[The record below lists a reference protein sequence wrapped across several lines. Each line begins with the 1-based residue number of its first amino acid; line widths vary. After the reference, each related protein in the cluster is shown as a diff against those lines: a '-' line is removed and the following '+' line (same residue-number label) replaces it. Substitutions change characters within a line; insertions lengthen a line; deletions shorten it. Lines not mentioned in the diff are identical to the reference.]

1 MAKIKVT
8 ARFAILELIDR
19 FIDNA
24 TANDIGR
31 TVVTEAKRMI
41 AEGQSPVRGY
51 GRFERYKDRT
61 KYPGKLKDARPVN
74 LYLSGD
80 MLKAFGHRISGKDA
94 IEVGMVKGSELQND
108 KATGHHTGD
117 GYPVQRRFIPGEGE
131 EFAVSIMRA
140 IRDIYGKRLASL
152 IRKSNKK
159 D

>member
-1 MAKIKVT
+1 M
-8 ARFAILELIDR
+8 ELIDR

-31 TVVTEAKRMI
+31 TVVAEAKRMI

-94 IEVGMVKGSELQND
+94 IEVGMVKGSEFQKE
-108 KATGHHTGD
+108 KAGYHHD
-117 GYPVQRRFIPGEGE
+117 GTDAMAQRRFVPGKDE

>member
-1 MAKIKVT
+1 
-8 ARFAILELIDR
+8 LELIDG

-31 TVVTEAKRMI
+31 TVVAEAKRMI

-80 MLKAFGHRISGKDA
+80 MLKAFGHRISGKNA
-94 IEVGMVKGSELQND
+94 IKVGMVKGSKFQKE
-108 KATGHHTGD
+108 KEGYHHD
-117 GYPVQRRFIPGEGE
+117 GTKHHDGTDAMAQRRFIPGEGE

-159 D
+159 N